1 MNREI
6 RKKQLIGYLVM
17 GYLVM
22 GCLVMGYLVSWLVGN
37 TMAQTPSSTASSS
50 PTIEV
55 DKDIQQLKDK
65 VANKVSEIRKENNK
79 AVSGFITNIE
89 GSLIKLSNN
98 GEINQ
103 VKIDD
108 TLTKFFKVLG
118 ISKKEIKNSDLSKDD
133 YAIVSGVVTDNIIT
147 ANVVLIDENFLVD
160 SGKITEI
167 NKDNYSIKVLTSDK
181 NTYDLDIETSTKRY
195 MINIKTLAKETIG
208 FSKLKEGDTV
218 HFVIKKTGNRP
229 AGGKNNNYP
238 AYKILV
244 IPQEYFIK

>member
-1 MNREI
+1 
-6 RKKQLIGYLVM
+6 M

-22 GCLVMGYLVSWLVGN
+22 GCLVSWLVGS
-37 TMAQTPSSTASSS
+37 TIIMAQTPSVVASSS

-118 ISKKEIKNSDLSKDD
+118 TTKKEIKNSDLSKDD

-181 NTYDLDIETSTKRY
+181 NTYNLDIESSTKQY
-195 MINIKTLAKETIG
+195 MIDIKTLAIEKVG

-218 HFVIKKTGNRP
+218 HFVIKKGAKPP
-229 AGGKNNNYP
+229 AGDNNNYS
-238 AYKILV
+238 AYKILL